1 MPNSSLLGRSVCVCR
16 RPPRQQTPKG
26 TLSSLEPTKPSLRC
40 LLTSRS
46 PLPMLPDM
54 VGPIWL
60 NWPFAGLM
68 VISALYHAGRLV
80 AARQCGRT
88 QGYDDD
94 LTHLVMSTAM
104 AAMLVTSFG
113 SHVAMAWSVV
123 IGVPTLWFI
132 LRSAKALTSAG
143 RSLLSGGARALI
155 HPMQQVPM
163 GAAMLFMLVVA
174 GRSPSAAAP
183 MAMDA
188 TVMPGMAMPGMTAGG
203 DLSLRL
209 GGSTPSVAATSLVLV
224 GVLCLVAVRHAGQL
238 RVAVAT
244 QRAWSIPGRPD
255 LQQPAGAAFLR
266 QRASGLVLAPG
277 LSLGCQLA
285 MSGTMIYMLVLM
297 A

>member
-1 MPNSSLLGRSVCVCR
+1 MSTRYSRLASLSFIMGSRLCPPATRRELLPSRSNRPMAWSTLVARWYSNGAGTCMPNSSLLGRSVCVCR

-132 LRSAKALTSAG
+132 LAFRKGSD
-143 RSLLSGGARALI
+143 LSR
-155 HPMQQVPM
+155 QVPVVGRRPSTHPPHAA
-163 GAAMLFMLVVA
+163 GAH
-174 GRSPSAAAP
+174 GRR
-183 MAMDA
+183 DA
-188 TVMPGMAMPGMTAGG
+188 VHACRRGQVP
-203 DLSLRL
+203 L
-209 GGSTPSVAATSLVLV
+209 GCRSDGH
-224 GVLCLVAVRHAGQL
+224 GCDGHAGH
-238 RVAVAT
+238 
-244 QRAWSIPGRPD
+244 GRRIH
-255 LQQPAGAAFLR
+255 GHR
-266 QRASGLVLAPG
+266 
-277 LSLGCQLA
+277 
-285 MSGTMIYMLVLM
+285 
-297 A
+297 

>member
-1 MPNSSLLGRSVCVCR
+1 MVPLIASWHPRLSPGARTSPLARCR
-16 RPPRQQTPKG
+16 RNAAPAGCCRSGLPGIDQARWVATA
-26 TLSSLEPTKPSLRC
+26 TLSCPACRTATRQRTPTS
-40 LLTSRS
+40 TSEVAATDGVDPPKRRLRS
-46 PLPMLPDM
+46 PP
-54 VGPIWL
+54 
-60 NWPFAGLM
+60 A
-68 VISALYHAGRLV
+68 VI
-80 AARQCGRT
+80 
-88 QGYDDD
+88 
-94 LTHLVMSTAM
+94 
-104 AAMLVTSFG
+104 
-113 SHVAMAWSVV
+113 
-123 IGVPTLWFI
+123 
-132 LRSAKALTSAG
+132 
-143 RSLLSGGARALI
+143 
-155 HPMQQVPM
+155 
-163 GAAMLFMLVVA
+163 
-174 GRSPSAAAP
+174 
-183 MAMDA
+183 
-188 TVMPGMAMPGMTAGG
+188 PGMAIPGMTAGG

>member
-1 MPNSSLLGRSVCVCR
+1 MSTRYSRLASLSFIMGSRLCPPATRRELLPSRSNRPMAWSTLVARWYSNGAGTCMPNSSLLGRSVCVCR

-188 TVMPGMAMPGMTAGG
+188 TAMPGMAVASMAIGG
-203 DLSLRL
+203 DLSPVSYTHLTL
-209 GGSTPSVAATSLVLV
+209 
-224 GVLCLVAVRHAGQL
+224 
-238 RVAVAT
+238 
-244 QRAWSIPGRPD
+244 
-255 LQQPAGAAFLR
+255 
-266 QRASGLVLAPG
+266 
-277 LSLGCQLA
+277 
-285 MSGTMIYMLVLM
+285 
-297 A
+297 